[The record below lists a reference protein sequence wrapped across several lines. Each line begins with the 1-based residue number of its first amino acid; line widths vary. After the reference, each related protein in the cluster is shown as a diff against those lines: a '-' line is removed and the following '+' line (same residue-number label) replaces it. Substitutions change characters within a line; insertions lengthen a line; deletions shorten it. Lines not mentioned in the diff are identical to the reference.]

1 MKINCWEYKECGREP
16 GGSKARELGV
26 CSAATEMKLHEIHGG
41 SKAGRTCWVVAGTL
55 CGGEIQGSF
64 AQKFKA
70 CEKCDFYL
78 KLRDEEFPDFEYST
92 TLLRRLKNT
101 A

>member
-1 MKINCWEYKECGREP
+1 MKENCWDYKKCGREP
-16 GGSKARELGV
+16 GGSKAGELGV
-26 CSAATEMKLHEIHGG
+26 CSAATETELHGVHGG

-55 CGGEIQGSF
+55 CGGEVQGTF
-64 AQKFKA
+64 ANKFQA

-78 KLRDEEFPDFEYST
+78 KVRNEEFPDFEYSS
-92 TLLRRLKNT
+92 TLLSRLKDS